1 MENERTIRKDDES
14 ESETEQQRG
23 KSKKEKFG
31 IGGSTREKQLWPV

>member
-1 MENERTIRKDDES
+1 MRVRVR
-14 ESETEQQRG
+14 TEQQRG